1 MSGARLLKA
10 NPPPDTSIDYS
21 SAIGEFAIG
30 LSPIEGWV
38 PAFAPDTDPDAE
50 FARSVRSDIARFLNT
65 VQTRVAGITLPVIEL
80 ELANVV
86 EEFCYRSTYFRN
98 KVYWQ
103 LAQGMSQLSITP
115 YDGRME
121 TIYILDQEGL
131 TDYYVD
137 PPATIV
143 DTMAPNASRTGW
155 ALIAIKPRSWEDVE
169 QGAVPVLFRNWFEV
183 MLDGLL
189 FRLYG
194 MPSRPWSS
202 SQLASYHGTRWWQ
215 GVNRA
220 RDQAE
225 RLNTNRQSPFRFY
238 PYFARGRRKQ

>member
-1 MSGARLLKA
+1 MSGVQVLKSF
-10 NPPPDTSIDYS
+10 PPPDISVDYS

-30 LSPIEGWV
+30 LSPIQGWV
-38 PAFAPDTDPDAE
+38 PAFVPDDDPDVE
-50 FARSVRSDIARFLNT
+50 FARSVRPDLRRFFDT
-65 VQTRVAGITLPVIEL
+65 VQARVPGITMPLIEL

-86 EEFCYRSTYFRN
+86 EEFCYRSLYFRN

-103 LAQGMSQLSITP
+103 LAQGASEVTITP

-121 TIYILDQEGL
+121 TIYIIGQEGL
-131 TDYYVD
+131 WQYYVD
-137 PPATIV
+137 PPATLV
-143 DTMAPNASRTGW
+143 DTTAPNAARSGW
-155 ALIAIKPRSWEDVE
+155 ALIVIKPKSWEDVE
-169 QGAVPVLFRNWFEV
+169 AGAVPQLFRNWFEV

-189 FRLYG
+189 FRLYD

-202 SQLASYHGTRWWQ
+202 TQLASYHGTRWWS

-225 RLNTNRQSPFRFY
+225 RLNSSQQSPFRAF
-238 PYFARGRRKQ
+238 PYYARGRRKQ